1 MRRSIERQSLS
12 LLQND
17 SMLSFVIKRCFR
29 AVDIN
34 YISQTYTQ
42 ELSGQQLHESI
53 MLIKKKESFRA
64 IENFV
69 QEV

>member
-29 AVDIN
+29 AVGIN

-42 ELSGQQLHESI
+42 ELSGQQLQESI
-53 MLIKKKESFRA
+53 M
-64 IENFV
+64 
-69 QEV
+69 